1 MIILWIFKVTSL
13 AAKSLSSRLAGD
25 THLAMFC
32 VWKLEDD
39 MAADIVEA
47 TEAEQDTD
55 NEPDNTQTS
64 WTSSVYFVYAKF
76 ESDAICSIQN
86 CSVIM

>member
-1 MIILWIFKVTSL
+1 
-13 AAKSLSSRLAGD
+13 
-25 THLAMFC
+25 MFC

-64 WTSSVYFVYAKF
+64 
-76 ESDAICSIQN
+76 
-86 CSVIM
+86 